1 MVLPTSRFFH
11 RHLPGFFIK
20 SSVRKELDSDYQNV
34 QTGVKVMTTLR
45 TQSEAPV
52 TQSTTA
58 VVSLLNYLGKSIDP
72 LPDAVDLPGMAL
84 VLSNKKD
91 VYYVTAANS
100 CSCPSA
106 SYRPGQKCKHQRRH
120 FPEIDAAKE
129 AAGGDTGSILP
140 SGKWP
145 GGLNGPVNL
154 ETIKAK
160 TEPNKAGA

>member
-1 MVLPTSRFFH
+1 MSPMRML
-11 RHLPGFFIK
+11 
-20 SSVRKELDSDYQNV
+20 
-34 QTGVKVMTTLR
+34 
-45 TQSEAPV
+45 SEAPV
-52 TQSTTA
+52 TQSTA
-58 VVSLLNYLGKSIDP
+58 AIVELLNFLGKTSNP
-72 LPDAVDLPGMAL
+72 LPEAVELSSMAL

-106 SYRPGQKCKHQRRH
+106 SYRPGQKCKHQRRY

-129 AAGGDTGSILP
+129 AAGGDTDSIRP

>member
-1 MVLPTSRFFH
+1 
-11 RHLPGFFIK
+11 
-20 SSVRKELDSDYQNV
+20 
-34 QTGVKVMTTLR
+34 MTTLR
-45 TQSEAPV
+45 TLLEAPV
-52 TQSTTA
+52 TQSTA
-58 VVSLLNYLGKSIDP
+58 AIVELLNFLGKTSNP
-72 LPDAVDLPGMAL
+72 LPEAVELPSMAL

-91 VYYVTAANS
+91 VFYTTTANS

-106 SYRPGQKCKHQRRH
+106 SYRPGQKCKHQRRY

-129 AAGGDTGSILP
+129 AAGGDTDSIRP

>member
-1 MVLPTSRFFH
+1 
-11 RHLPGFFIK
+11 
-20 SSVRKELDSDYQNV
+20 
-34 QTGVKVMTTLR
+34 MTTLK
-45 TQSEAPV
+45 TLSEAPV

-58 VVSLLNYLGKSIDP
+58 VVSLLKYLGKSIDP
-72 LPDAVDLPGMAL
+72 LPEAVELPSMAL

-106 SYRPGQKCKHQRRH
+106 SYRPGQKCKHQRQY
-120 FPEIDAAKE
+120 FPRIDAAKE
-129 AAGGDTGSILP
+129 AARGDTDSILP

-154 ETIKAK
+154 ETIKSK
-160 TEPNKAGA
+160 TVPNKAGA